1 MSATSPAN
9 ITRNVTS
16 SVTPANATSTNGRF
30 AVTGYLVQGGT
41 DLPARLEKETVLVQH
56 STGVPGVV

>member
-16 SVTPANATSTNGRF
+16 SVKPANATSTGAKF
-30 AVTGYLVQGGT
+30 AVIGYLVQGAT
-41 DLPARLEKETVLVQH
+41 DIAARLEKETVLVNH
-56 STGVPGVV
+56 VGGAGLS